1 MSILTEDGIY
11 NDTYID
17 CTIVKDNIISLLIHD
32 KKNSVTRSYKFESVE
47 KAEELAN
54 KLLQVIFT
62 LTEVKENTQCNH
74 QKMWENILF
83 ELSNEEPYMSE
94 FHRCVDRLTFNR
106 FECNNGVLH
115 LVSNAMNTDV
125 LNNVAR
131 CIFDILENY
140 NTGCRIVMKLIIH
153 DNIHGK
159 EYRYKFDPHKGFI
172 VL

>member
-62 LTEVKENTQCNH
+62 LTEKKVDYKKIFTTLYEVILSKQNLTNDEIYFLSLIKFRKHVYDDIDGSILLFYFCTPELVIKN
-74 QKMWENILF
+74 QKHVF
-83 ELSNEEPYMSE
+83 A
-94 FHRCVDRLTFNR
+94 RR
-106 FECNNGVLH
+106 
-115 LVSNAMNTDV
+115 MNV
-125 LNNVAR
+125 
-131 CIFDILENY
+131 FF
-140 NTGCRIVMKLIIH
+140 KKIH
-153 DNIHGK
+153 DNILSVYLDNGVYASGAFLSRV
-159 EYRYKFDPHKGFI
+159 E
-172 VL
+172 L